1 MVKYVRDV
9 AAAVPRDGPL
19 GNAELHYGSRMSAA
33 ETAISIVSTSTTR
46 GIKPDHVGHVAKDLK
61 RKEGRRARSE
71 VRVKCKQHTAEQHSG
86 EAP

>member
-33 ETAISIVSTSTTR
+33 ETAISIVSMFQQ
-46 GIKPDHVGHVAKDLK
+46 A
-61 RKEGRRARSE
+61 
-71 VRVKCKQHTAEQHSG
+71 QHGVSNVVM
-86 EAP
+86 